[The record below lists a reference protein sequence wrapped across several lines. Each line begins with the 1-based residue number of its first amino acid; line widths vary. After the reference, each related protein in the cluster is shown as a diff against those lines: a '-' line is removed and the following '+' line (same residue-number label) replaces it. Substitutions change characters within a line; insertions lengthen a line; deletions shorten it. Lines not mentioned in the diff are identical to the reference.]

1 MDSPD
6 NTQEAGLDC
15 HPTETLVRSIDI
27 DETIVQKI
35 QCQNRLDFIHPSA
48 DWFQALDDFL
58 HYFPRRRK
66 SKNGVVCSVVDNRIL
81 GVLANAQSGGG
92 VSTTRGRFAK
102 IKKGEGVIS
111 PSILFRNVVLCHL
124 RYVRPCCFSQR
135 DDSTTST
142 GKSRCTTYQSHQC
155 VCPSADTNLHG
166 ETVFL

>member
-35 QCQNRLDFIHPSA
+35 QGQNRLDFIHTSA

-58 HYFPRRRK
+58 HYCSRRRK
-66 SKNGVVCSVVDNRIL
+66 SKNAVVCSVVDNRIL
-81 GVLANAQSGGG
+81 GVLAKAQSGG

-102 IKKGEGVIS
+102 VKKGEGVIIS
-111 PSILFRNVVLCHL
+111 PSILFRNVVLGS
-124 RYVRPCCFSQR
+124 V
-135 DDSTTST
+135 
-142 GKSRCTTYQSHQC
+142 
-155 VCPSADTNLHG
+155 PSAVRKSVLFEPVRRLHHVHWKNSMHDLS
-166 ETVFL
+166 EPPMRLSLSRYQPSR